1 MEKVKKLLPT
11 LIFNIAETIIIFLV
25 GVALQLDIKL
35 VILIMLTFMI
45 SRGFFGKALHFK
57 TWYRCLIWS
66 TLTNCQRFTLVLPID
81 LPAMT
86 TIVPVYIAITINGV
100 STNIPLQ
107 DVIGNNFMSDQL
119 RNLPKNACNCF
130 GIARLIYGGNPQHF
144 KVLNCVPS
152 SSAISFD
159 ENGGNN

>member
-1 MEKVKKLLPT
+1 MGCKCNNIIKATSYTVGSS
-11 LIFNIAETIIIFLV
+11 FNINTDFSI
-25 GVALQLDIKL
+25 
-35 VILIMLTFMI
+35 
-45 SRGFFGKALHFK
+45 
-57 TWYRCLIWS
+57 S

-86 TIVPVYIAITINGV
+86 TIIPVYVVITVNGT

>member
-1 MEKVKKLLPT
+1 MGCKCSNIIRATSYTVGDS
-11 LIFNIAETIIIFLV
+11 FNINANFSIN
-25 GVALQLDIKL
+25 
-35 VILIMLTFMI
+35 
-45 SRGFFGKALHFK
+45 S
-57 TWYRCLIWS
+57 
-66 TLTNCQRFTLVLPID
+66 LTNCQRFTLVLPID

-86 TIVPVYIAITINGV
+86 TIVPVYVVITVNGTA
-100 STNIPLQ
+100 TNIPLQ

-119 RNLPKNACNCF
+119 RNLPKNGCNCF
-130 GIARLIYGGNPQHF
+130 GVARLIYGSNPQHF

>member
-1 MEKVKKLLPT
+1 MGCKCNNIIRATSYTVGDS
-11 LIFNIAETIIIFLV
+11 FNINTDFSI
-25 GVALQLDIKL
+25 
-35 VILIMLTFMI
+35 
-45 SRGFFGKALHFK
+45 
-57 TWYRCLIWS
+57 S

-100 STNIPLQ
+100 SANIPLQ